1 MYQLD
6 EKFYSRD
13 QIAKELNLD
22 CRNAHFARKV
32 KETLSKWGYIY
43 EYSRKGVNITHKP
56 QEPIERLTEIMLRV
70 YDIDIQID
78 ASAFA
83 SFIFLFL
90 CDETFVTMP
99 WGERQRVMKEEMGI
113 DISERTL
120 KSWASKLIKK
130 DMLHKCKAEK
140 EIWCSAYIDGEKIRY
155 TVYGDKDAENEMENY
170 MKDRKNSLETY
181 ISNEIAKGREDYKK
195 IYKEAWQETIEFLW
209 KKYNCCYYCCSKFV
223 LNAIGNEA
231 QEIFELVNEIQGKD
245 YVFTYNTSIE
255 TLQIKPGEFVF

>member
-1 MYQLD
+1 
-6 EKFYSRD
+6 
-13 QIAKELNLD
+13 
-22 CRNAHFARKV
+22 
-32 KETLSKWGYIY
+32 
-43 EYSRKGVNITHKP
+43 
-56 QEPIERLTEIMLRV
+56 
-70 YDIDIQID
+70 
-78 ASAFA
+78 
-83 SFIFLFL
+83 
-90 CDETFVTMP
+90 
-99 WGERQRVMKEEMGI
+99 
-113 DISERTL
+113 
-120 KSWASKLIKK
+120 
-130 DMLHKCKAEK
+130 
-140 EIWCSAYIDGEKIRY
+140 
-155 TVYGDKDAENEMENY
+155 